1 MIEAILR
8 DKDWCLPNLSNI
20 YKESPSQ
27 VSKVPVVNKNNFKIS
42 KDGMKIEEP

>member
-1 MIEAILR
+1 MIEAILL

-27 VSKVPVVNKNNFKIS
+27 VSKAPVVNKNKFKMS
-42 KDGMKIEEP
+42 KDGMSIVEP